1 MTSQLDFFGV
11 VVVAVALVSEPITGE
26 CSDGTCNSS
35 EICGVRVCRSDVERR
50 PIPLREFVSLSFFLI
65 SHTNKCYE
73 IKKKLNKYTHITA
86 MKLFELVS
94 HAAVEMS
101 LNEVVKRK

>member
-1 MTSQLDFFGV
+1 MVLVTRAKFAVFEF
-11 VVVAVALVSEPITGE
+11 VAVMSSVDQFPYE
-26 CSDGTCNSS
+26 NSY
-35 EICGVRVCRSDVERR
+35 
-50 PIPLREFVSLSFFLI
+50 LSPFFLI

-86 MKLFELVS
+86 MKLFKLVS